1 MQTQLN
7 GPSGRFPVAR
17 SSSPQDLKDVVAV
30 GRRRALGVVAIFTP
44 VLPITAAFLDGIRLM
59 IISLVLDALFMSVLY
74 IGLRRAT
81 MDTRTQPQP
90 PRNARFAFALAAIL
104 GLLEGIG
111 VLLRIVTDSANLD
124 EQALIAAGISIPALV
139 VATIVWLGERK
150 VR

>member
-1 MQTQLN
+1 
-7 GPSGRFPVAR
+7 
-17 SSSPQDLKDVVAV
+17 
-30 GRRRALGVVAIFTP
+30 
-44 VLPITAAFLDGIRLM
+44 M